1 MSKNAEPLSSVR
13 KKVTHTHELI
23 ATSYHEAG
31 HTVYALLHFMKI
43 NLVRVYQD
51 KKTKRMDGFTL
62 YDSPPVETIQD
73 EILKAERIQ
82 SEIALSYA
90 GLISEKY
97 QFKLHSGSDKFP
109 SVLNGSFCD
118 LSEASELIKKYQV
131 APPGRKR
138 YNYKKRV
145 IRKVTK
151 ELQQNWD
158 AVTLVAHA
166 LFQKKKINF
175 LDLKTLL
182 TKKSEHKEFW
192 REQFKII
199 GNFYDKTSLD
209 ENELRSII
217 NL

>member
-31 HTVYALLHFMKI
+31 HTIYALLHFMKI
-43 NLVRVYQD
+43 NLIRVYQD
-51 KKTKRMDGFTL
+51 KKTKRMDGFTF
-62 YDSPPVETIQD
+62 YDSPPIDTIQD
-73 EILKAERIQ
+73 QVLKAERLQ
-82 SEIALSYA
+82 CEIGLSYA
-90 GLISEKY
+90 GLIAEKY

-109 SVLNGSFCD
+109 SVLNGSYCD
-118 LSEASELIKKYQV
+118 LSEASEMIKKYQV

-151 ELQQNWD
+151 ELQQHWD

-166 LFQKKKINF
+166 LFQKKRLNF
-175 LDLKTLL
+175 LELKTLL
-182 TKKSEHKEFW
+182 TKKSDNKEFW
-192 REQFKII
+192 KEKFKVID
-199 GNFYDKTSLD
+199 NFYDKTPLD
-209 ENELRSII
+209 ENQLKFILS
-217 NL
+217 L

>member
-13 KKVTHTHELI
+13 KKVTHTHESI

-31 HTVYALLHFMKI
+31 HTIYALLHFMQV
-43 NLVRVYQD
+43 NLIRVYQD
-51 KKTKRMDGFTL
+51 KKTKRIDGFTL
-62 YDSPPVETIQD
+62 YESPPIDTIQD
-73 EILKAERIQ
+73 EILRNERIH

-90 GLISEKY
+90 GLIAEKY

-118 LSEASELIKKYQV
+118 LSEASEMIKKYQV

-158 AVTLVAHA
+158 AVTLVAHF

-175 LDLKTLL
+175 LDLKALL
-182 TKKSEHKEFW
+182 TKKSDNKDFW
-192 REQFKII
+192 K
-199 GNFYDKTSLD
+199 
-209 ENELRSII
+209 RS
-217 NL
+217 